1 MLFRIRAGD
10 REFYLVRASER
21 PVIKLA
27 HEKSRGLPIGEK
39 VAVFRGDKLIA
50 DILATSLEAPTDGPP
65 NDPELLDERR
75 HPCID
80 KPGTVSSADEAAI
93 DKTDASIKTA
103 SNQPVQVRE
112 ETNSGA

>member
-1 MLFRIRAGD
+1 MLFRIKAGD

-50 DILATSLEAPTDGPP
+50 EITSLS
-65 NDPELLDERR
+65 LF
-75 HPCID
+75 
-80 KPGTVSSADEAAI
+80 DEA
-93 DKTDASIKTA
+93 DKERFGSLGDL
-103 SNQPVQVRE
+103 
-112 ETNSGA
+112 

>member
-50 DILATSLEAPTDGPP
+50 EITRLSLF
-65 NDPELLDERR
+65 
-75 HPCID
+75 
-80 KPGTVSSADEAAI
+80 DEA
-93 DKTDASIKTA
+93 DKQRFRSIGDL
-103 SNQPVQVRE
+103 E
-112 ETNSGA
+112 

>member
-1 MLFRIRAGD
+1 MLFRIKAGD

-50 DILATSLEAPTDGPP
+50 EITRLSLFPATIGCSVAYERGASPTVIRFSQFSYNSLELSDMPLDDLVERHVRR
-65 NDPELLDERR
+65 NREL
-75 HPCID
+75 
-80 KPGTVSSADEAAI
+80 
-93 DKTDASIKTA
+93 
-103 SNQPVQVRE
+103 
-112 ETNSGA
+112 